1 MVFEPGYNEY
11 MMKVAWSPV
20 RPTVFVALSNTGT
33 VYIYDLILSKQTPSY
48 ILDYKPPNNYE
59 AGNSKSAYTISFNPV
74 IRGFLAIGY
83 HDGTAKVFQLNDS
96 LSRIKK
102 DEKGIL
108 QRLIEEKDQ

>member
-11 MMKVAWSPV
+11 MMKVSWSPF
-20 RPTVFVALSNTGT
+20 RPTVFVALSNTGA

-59 AGNSKSAYTISFNPV
+59 GKSKAAYSISFNPQ

-83 HDGTAKVFQLNDS
+83 HDGTSKVFQLNHS
-96 LSRIKK
+96 LSRIKN
-102 DEKGIL
+102 DEVKIL
-108 QRLIEEKDQ
+108 KSLMEEKDQ